1 MSMKQL
7 ISFKRLDLVSI
18 LLFGLAMLFGADA
31 AMAMAVTDDT
41 ADAAGATVDEAG
53 LKTDLSGTAA
63 SGTQIREGDLAE
75 PEIDEY
81 ISKFRPYKFSLDT
94 DMRKKAKQV
103 KVKGY
108 EVDHYASGSSPLNGT
123 IYGTVAK
130 AATIELR
137 VGFEISKDN
146 LKMLAPYSTICL
158 PDVMGYDE
166 AGTTEEGALMLEV
179 LDRDA
184 SKAVLGAI
192 NGPIESGEMVVPKID
207 AGAEFMVCANA
218 CSESQMQVSPE
229 NYQPRPKTVYL
240 QKKIVNMVMT
250 DHFKEI
256 VKKVPFYEQD
266 LKDDALYNFRRKSS
280 RTLWV
285 GKQRRVK
292 RMISDTMGEEF
303 VYTSEGILRQVT
315 NMFAMDEDL
324 SFSDLVAIS
333 KMQFTDYSTSNE
345 AEVYCGKD
353 FMEKLLN
360 IDFTKHKDI
369 SFTAHQEIGVDI
381 RSFNSTWGKLN
392 FKHEQALDD
401 LGYSAAAVVLDMKS
415 ATRYIKEDDKT
426 QMVDMKKGAGETR
439 EATREI
445 HTQIDCLALHGHNSI
460 LVGPTELLF
469 KFKDPKKA
477 TILVTSSSLASSAL
491 GAKLKDGVVV
501 YLTADYTDSNNAANN
516 FPKGSLVQ
524 YSALTKTWTEY
535 SGEIYA

>member
-1 MSMKQL
+1 MKHL
-7 ISFKRLDLVSI
+7 ISFKRLDLLSI

-41 ADAAGATVDEAG
+41 ADNAGATVDEAG
-53 LKTDLSGTAA
+53 IKSDLSGTAA
-63 SGTQIREGDLAE
+63 SATQIREGDLAE

-108 EVDHYASGSSPLNGT
+108 EVEHYASGSTPLNGT
-123 IYGTVAK
+123 IYDQVEK
-130 AATIELR
+130 AASVKLT
-137 VGFEISKDN
+137 VGTHISKDD
-146 LKMLAPYSTICL
+146 LKTLAPYSTVCL
-158 PDVMGYDE
+158 PNVFGYDE

-179 LDRDA
+179 LERD
-184 SKAVLGAI
+184 STSVSLGAI
-192 NGPIESGEMVVPKID
+192 NGPIESGEMKVPLIP
-207 AGAEFMVCANA
+207 AGTVFMVCANA

-250 DHFKEI
+250 DHFKEL
-256 VKKVPFYEQD
+256 VKRVPFYEQD

-292 RMISDTMGEEF
+292 RLINDQMGEEF
-303 VYTSEGILRQVT
+303 IYTSEGILRQIT
-315 NMFAMDEDL
+315 NMFAMGDTL
-324 SFSDLVAIS
+324 TFSDLVAIC
-333 KMQFTDYSTSNE
+333 KMQFTDYSVSNE

-369 SFTAHQEIGVDI
+369 SFTAHQDIGVDI
-381 RSFNSTWGKLN
+381 RSFNSTWGRLN

-401 LGYSAAAVVLDMKS
+401 LGYSGAAVVIDMKS
-415 ATRYIKEDDKT
+415 ATRYIKEEDKA

-469 KFKDPKKA
+469 KFKDASKA
-477 TILVTSSSLASSAL
+477 TLVFTASSLAAATL
-491 GAKLKDGVVV
+491 GDKLKDGVVV
-501 YLTADYTDSNNAANN
+501 YLTADYTDANNAANS

-524 YSALTKTWTEY
+524 YSSLTETWTEY
-535 SGEIYA
+535 SGEIYAA

>member
-1 MSMKQL
+1 MKHL
-7 ISFKRLDLVSI
+7 NFLKRLDLMSV
-18 LLFGLAMLFGADA
+18 LFFGLAMLFGADA

-53 LKTDLSGTAA
+53 IKSDLSGTAA
-63 SGTQIREGDLAE
+63 SATQIREGDLAD

-81 ISKFRPYKFSLDT
+81 ISKFRPYKFALDT
-94 DMRKKAKQV
+94 DLRKKAKQQ

-108 EVDHYASGSSPLNGT
+108 EVEHYASGSTPLNGT
-123 IYGTVAK
+123 IYGTVAS
-130 AATIELR
+130 AETVTLR
-137 VGFEISKDN
+137 VGTEISKDD
-146 LKMLAPYSTICL
+146 LKMLAPYTTLCL
-158 PDVMGYDE
+158 PNVMGYDE
-166 AGTTEEGALMLEV
+166 AGTMEEGALMLEV
-179 LDRDA
+179 LERNA
-184 SKAVLGAI
+184 NAAVLGAI
-192 NGPIESGEMVVPKID
+192 NGPISGGNMKVPEIP
-207 AGAEFMVCANA
+207 AGTEFMVCANA
-218 CSESQMQVSPE
+218 CSESQMQVAPE

-285 GKQRRVK
+285 GKQRKVK
-292 RMISDTMGEEF
+292 RMINDTMGEEF
-303 VYTSEGILRQVT
+303 VYYSEGILRQIT
-315 NMFAMDEDL
+315 NMFAMDDTL
-324 SFSDLVAIS
+324 SFSDLVAIC
-333 KMQFTDYSTSNE
+333 KMQFTDYSVSNE

-369 SFTAHQEIGVDI
+369 SFTAHQDIGVDI

-401 LGYSAAAVVLDMKS
+401 LGYSGAAVVIDMKS
-415 ATRYIKEDDKT
+415 ATRYVKEDDKT

-439 EATREI
+439 EATREM

-460 LVGPTELLF
+460 LVGPSELLF
-469 KFKDPKKA
+469 KFKSPDKV
-477 TILVTSSSLASSAL
+477 TILVTSANLEL
-491 GAKLKDGVVV
+491 GDKLVDGVVV
-501 YLTADYTDSNNAANN
+501 YLTEASGDFA
-516 FPKGSLVQ
+516 KGSLVQ

-535 SGEIYA
+535 TGEIYA

>member
-1 MSMKQL
+1 MKHL
-7 ISFKRLDLVSI
+7 ISFKKFDLMSV

-31 AMAMAVTDDT
+31 AMAMALDTNT
-41 ADAAGATVDEAG
+41 ADEKTGATVDEAG
-53 LKTDLSGTAA
+53 LKTNLAGTAA

-81 ISKFRPYKFSLDT
+81 ISKFRPYKFALDT
-94 DMRKKAKQV
+94 DLRTKAKQV

-108 EVDHYASGSSPLNGT
+108 EVEHYASGSTPLNGT
-123 IYGTVAK
+123 IYAQVAKGGTV
-130 AATIELR
+130 ELTA
-137 VGFEISKDN
+137 GTHISKDD
-146 LKMLAPYSTICL
+146 LKMLAPYSTLCL
-158 PDVMGYDE
+158 PNVMGYDE
-166 AGTTEEGALMLEV
+166 AGTTQEGALMLEV
-179 LDRDA
+179 LERRA
-184 SKAVLGAI
+184 NSVVLGPI
-192 NGPIESGEMVVPKID
+192 NGPIESGEMKVPVIT
-207 AGAEFMVCANA
+207 AGNEFMVCANA
-218 CSESQMQVSPE
+218 CSESQMQVAPE

-292 RMISDTMGEEF
+292 RLISDTMGEEF
-303 VYTSEGILRQVT
+303 VYTSEGILRQIT
-315 NMFAMDEDL
+315 NMFAMNDTL
-324 SFSDLVAIS
+324 SFADLVAIC
-333 KMQFTDYSTSNE
+333 KMQFTDYSVSNE

-369 SFTAHQEIGVDI
+369 SFTAHQDIGVDI
-381 RSFNSTWGKLN
+381 RSFNSTWGRLN

-401 LGYSAAAVVLDMKS
+401 LGYSGAAVVIDMKS
-415 ATRYIKEDDKT
+415 STRYIKEEDKT

-469 KFKDPKKA
+469 KFKDASKA
-477 TILVTSSSLASSAL
+477 TILTTKASLE
-491 GAKLKDGVVV
+491 GFTPTDGMVV
-501 YLTADYTDSNNAANN
+501 YLTADAGGFA
-516 FPKGSLVQ
+516 KGSLVQ
-524 YSALTKTWTEY
+524 YSSLTKTWTEY
-535 SGEIYA
+535 TGEIYA

>member
-1 MSMKQL
+1 MKHL
-7 ISFKRLDLVSI
+7 NFLKRLDLLSV
-18 LLFGLAMLFGADA
+18 LFFGLAMLFGADA

-41 ADAAGATVDEAG
+41 ADAAGATKDEAG
-53 LKTDLSGTAA
+53 INTDLSGTAA
-63 SGTQIREGDLAE
+63 SATQIREGDLAD

-81 ISKFRPYKFSLDT
+81 ISKFRPYKFALDT
-94 DMRKKAKQV
+94 DLRKKAKQH

-108 EVDHYASGSSPLNGT
+108 EVEHYASGSTPLNGT
-123 IYGTVAK
+123 IYAQVTK
-130 AATIELR
+130 AASVTLT
-137 VGFEISKDN
+137 VGTHISKDD
-146 LKMLAPYSTICL
+146 LKMLAPYSTLCL
-158 PDVMGYDE
+158 PNVMGYDE
-166 AGTTEEGALMLEV
+166 AGTLEEGALMLEV
-179 LDRDA
+179 LERTA
-184 SKAVLGAI
+184 NTVVLGPI
-192 NGPIESGEMVVPKID
+192 NGPIEGGEMKVPVIP
-207 AGAEFMVCANA
+207 ASTEFMVCANA

-285 GKQRRVK
+285 GKQRKVK
-292 RMISDTMGEEF
+292 RLISDTMGEEF
-303 VYTSEGILRQVT
+303 VYTSEGILRQIT
-315 NMFAMDEDL
+315 NMFAMQDTL
-324 SFSDLVAIS
+324 SFSDLVAIC
-333 KMQFTDYSTSNE
+333 KMQFTDYSVSNE

-369 SFTAHQEIGVDI
+369 SFTAHQDIGIDI
-381 RSFNSTWGKLN
+381 RSFNSTWGRLN

-401 LGYSAAAVVLDMKS
+401 LGYSNAAVVLDMKS
-415 ATRYIKEDDKT
+415 ATRYIKEEDKT

-469 KFKDPKKA
+469 KFKDPSKA
-477 TILVTSSSLASSAL
+477 TILTTAAELPSAP
-491 GAKLKDGVVV
+491 ADGQVV
-501 YLTADYTDSNNAANN
+501 YLTANNGGFA
-516 FPKGSLVQ
+516 KGSLVQ

-535 SGEIYA
+535 TGEIYA